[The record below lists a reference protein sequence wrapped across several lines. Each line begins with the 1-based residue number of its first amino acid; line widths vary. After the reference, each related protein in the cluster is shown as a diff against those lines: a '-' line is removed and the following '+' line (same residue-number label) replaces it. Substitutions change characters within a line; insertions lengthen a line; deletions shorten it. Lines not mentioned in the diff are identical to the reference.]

1 MKLLSS
7 VICVVAFLNATF
19 SMAEDA
25 RNKGVSKPTTI
36 SKEAAEVRG
45 TWVTTT
51 ANTAI
56 STPANTAATM
66 KKLADT
72 GLNTVY
78 VEVWK
83 NGYTQYPS
91 QVLKR
96 TIGVER
102 RPTQALQD
110 PSDKASKIPPRD
122 LLQETAI
129 AAHRNGLHYIA
140 WFEYGF
146 MAAHKTTMNDLW
158 KQKPDWLSRDIKGS
172 EIAPNGFVWM
182 NPLHP
187 EARIF
192 LLDLVLEA
200 IDKYDIDGI
209 QIDDRIVWP
218 YVTMGY
224 DDTTRKIY
232 AAEHN
237 GAQPPDD
244 HKDPAFMAWR
254 SAKVNEYSK
263 WFTQE
268 IRARKPGLLVSL
280 SPAVYPWSYDYY
292 LLDWPAWSGWQ
303 ASDRITGAPVRN
315 AAAQAQTPRWDEFIP
330 QAYRFSYDAFEKT
343 WREQVAHVDGHDK
356 LRGTNRKADML
367 AGIRLT
373 GDGKDDSSWEQLKR
387 SIELTRSLGN
397 GGHVHWFS
405 RAVTDIFAD
414 QLKTFYAATPAVT
427 PRFPLGWRP
436 APIVLFQAPPT
447 LGLDDKFSNEQL
459 WQAPNIPAG
468 KYQLIGFDGK
478 TWDVLSSQ
486 DFSGGKTISGNQK
499 QLFPVARKYS
509 QVELLRDRRDDFG
522 AIKR

>member
-1 MKLLSS
+1 MKILPTFFYVAAYLSS
-7 VICVVAFLNATF
+7 ASAI
-19 SMAEDA
+19 AE
-25 RNKGVSKPTTI
+25 NTLTI
-36 SKEAAEVRG
+36 GTAHLSTPVKEVRG

-51 ANTAI
+51 ANSAI

-66 KKLADT
+66 KKLADI

-96 TIGVER
+96 TIGVEQ

-110 PSDKASKIPPRD
+110 PSDAVSKTPPRD

-146 MAAHKTTMNDLW
+146 MAAHKTTMNHLW
-158 KQKPDWLSRDIKGS
+158 KQKPEWLSRDINGS

-187 EARIF
+187 EARVF

-237 GAQPPDD
+237 GTQPPND

-268 IRARKPGLLVSL
+268 IRARRPGLLVSL

-292 LLDWPAWSGWQ
+292 LLNWPAWSGWQ
-303 ASDRITGAPVRN
+303 ATDRITAAPVRN
-315 AAAQAQTPRWDEFIP
+315 ATAQAQTPRWDEFIP
-330 QAYRFSYDAFEKT
+330 QAYRFNYDAFEKT
-343 WREQVAHVDGHDK
+343 WREQVAHVDTYDK
-356 LRGTNRKADML
+356 KHGSNRKADML

-373 GDGKDDSSWEQLKR
+373 GDSIADSSWDQLKR
-387 SIELTRSLGN
+387 SIDLTRTLGN
-397 GGHVHWFS
+397 GGHVLWFS
-405 RAVTDIFAD
+405 RAVTDVFSE
-414 QLKTFYAATPAVT
+414 QLKTFYSNSPAVT
-427 PRFPLGWRP
+427 PRFPTNWRP
-436 APIVLFQAPPT
+436 SPIVLFQAPADAR
-447 LGLDDKFSNEQL
+447 LDVNITQEQL
-459 WQAPNIPAG
+459 WQAPHIPAG
-468 KYQLIGFDGK
+468 KYQLIGFNGA
-478 TWDVLSSQ
+478 TWEVLSTH
-486 DFSGGKTISGNQK
+486 DLSGANTLSINQK
-499 QLFPVARKYS
+499 RLFSVAKQYS
-509 QVELLRDRRDDFG
+509 QVELLRDRRDDFVT
-522 AIKR
+522 IKR